1 MSVVVGVR
9 PGSGLAGGG
18 GGGGGGGD
26 VSDFTTASCVPVYCS
41 TVVLWWC
48 ADVGL

>member
-9 PGSGLAGGG
+9 PGSGLPS
-18 GGGGGGGD
+18 GGGGGGD

-41 TVVLWWC
+41 TVVLWWSS

>member
-9 PGSGLAGGG
+9 PSSGLA

-41 TVVLWWC
+41 TVVL
-48 ADVGL
+48 

>member
-18 GGGGGGGD
+18 GGGD
-26 VSDFTTASCVPVYCS
+26 VSDFTTASYVPVYCS
-41 TVVLWWC
+41 TVVLWWSS